1 MPPPPL
7 LQTLPVHP
15 HQIEVQEFDAYALIV
30 DLRPASE
37 HGQDHLPGA
46 VSAPWTP
53 QAASSTGAGAVVLV
67 AAEPGGELPASLLP
81 RLAALHEDDAILLYC
96 ATGGRDATA
105 VALALQQRGH
115 VADVL
120 PGGWGNYRRW
130 AAAGVEIL
138 ARVLTF
144 VVVRS
149 PRKTESLMVAAL
161 QGLGQQVVALSGC
174 ATDVSADSAL
184 VDALRRWDP
193 ARPVWIVATE
203 GADEALPATLR
214 DALRRAPTLRVQGAG
229 AGDAPGPGGPG
240 GRELVLTLVS
250 SSPEAVGLALLALPA
265 PWPDRLRPDPDQ
277 SSP

>member
-30 DLRPASE
+30 DLRSASE
-37 HGQDHLPGA
+37 HRQDHIPGA
-46 VSAPWTP
+46 ASVPWATLAPSTTG
-53 QAASSTGAGAVVLV
+53 TGAAVLV
-67 AAEPGGELPASLLP
+67 AAEPGGELPPALLP
-81 RLAALHEDDAILLYC
+81 RLAALHEDDAVLLYC
-96 ATGGRDATA
+96 ATRGRDATA

-130 AAAGVEIL
+130 TAAGVEIL
-138 ARVLTF
+138 ARVLTL

-149 PRKTESLMVAAL
+149 PRETESLMVAAL
-161 QGLGQQVVALSGC
+161 QGLGQQVVVLSGC
-174 ATDVSADSAL
+174 AMDLSADSAL

-203 GADEALPATLR
+203 GADEALPAPLR
-214 DALRRAPTLRVQGAG
+214 DALRRAPALRVQGAG
-229 AGDAPGPGGPG
+229 AGDAPGPDGPG
-240 GRELVLTLVS
+240 GRDTVLSLVS
-250 SSPEAVGLALLALPA
+250 SSPEAVGLALLALPD
-265 PWPDRLRPDPDQ
+265 PWPDRLRPDQ